1 MEDAEQYFAYLFT
14 KWREEQEKDM
24 TKTVGEV
31 QDAVLRDWLK
41 RGGGEGG
48 GREGRVGV
56 EVAKKKKTRD
66 PDEPKKP
73 LSSFMIFL
81 AEKKDEVKRE
91 QPSLGPRDVSR
102 EVGRRWGLL
111 EREEKQVYQ
120 ERYNSMLLSY
130 KVDLATYRVRKEAQS
145 AAEAVDSVGSS

>member
-1 MEDAEQYFAYLFT
+1 MEEAEQYFAYLFT

-24 TKTVGEV
+24 KKTVGEV
-31 QDAVLRDWLK
+31 QDAVLHDWLK

-48 GREGRVGV
+48 EIRV
-56 EVAKKKKTRD
+56 EVAKKKEKKTLD

-81 AEKKDEVKRE
+81 AEQKDEVKRE
-91 QPSLGPRDVSR
+91 QPSLGPKDVSR

-120 ERYNSMLLSY
+120 ERYNSMLLAY
-130 KVDLATYRVRKEAQS
+130 KEDLATYRVRKEAQS
-145 AAEAVDSVGSS
+145 AAEAVDTVGSS

>member
-1 MEDAEQYFAYLFT
+1 MEEAEQYFAYLFT

-24 TKTVGEV
+24 RKTVGEV

-120 ERYNSMLLSY
+120 ERYNGMLVAY
-130 KVDLATYRVRKEAQS
+130 KVDLATYRVRKEAQTVS
-145 AAEAVDSVGSS
+145 EAAE

>member
-1 MEDAEQYFAYLFT
+1 
-14 KWREEQEKDM
+14 
-24 TKTVGEV
+24 
-31 QDAVLRDWLK
+31 
-41 RGGGEGG
+41 
-48 GREGRVGV
+48 
-56 EVAKKKKTRD
+56 
-66 PDEPKKP
+66 
-73 LSSFMIFL
+73 MIFL

-91 QPSLGPRDVSR
+91 QPSLGPKDVSR

>member
-1 MEDAEQYFAYLFT
+1 MEEAEQYFAYLFT

-24 TKTVGEV
+24 RKTVGEV
-31 QDAVLRDWLK
+31 QDAVLQDWLK

-48 GREGRVGV
+48 EIRV
-56 EVAKKKKTRD
+56 EVAKKKKEKKTRD

-81 AEKKDEVKRE
+81 AEQKDEVKRE
-91 QPSLGPRDVSR
+91 QPSLGPKDVSR

-111 EREEKQVYQ
+111 EREEKEVYQ
-120 ERYNSMLLSY
+120 KRYSDLLVAY
-130 KVDLATYRVRKEAQS
+130 KVDIAAYRVSKETETVAD
-145 AAEAVDSVGSS
+145 AAE